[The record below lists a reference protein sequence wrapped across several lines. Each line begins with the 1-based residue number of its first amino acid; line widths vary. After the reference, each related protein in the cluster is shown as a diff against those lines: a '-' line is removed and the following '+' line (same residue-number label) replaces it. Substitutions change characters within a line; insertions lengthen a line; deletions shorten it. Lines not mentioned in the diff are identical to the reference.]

1 MGEFYAAIY
10 EIVGSLVYATNCYI
24 ALYDESRN
32 AISFPFFVDEVLIR
46 RSRIPTVWHDM
57 GEGDGAGATGWMLR
71 TGQLALLTGAS
82 MTGHG
87 DGR

>member
-32 AISFPFFVDEVLIR
+32 AVSFPFFVDEVDPDLPD
-46 RSRIPTVWHDM
+46 PTVWHDM
-57 GEGDGAGATGWMLR
+57 GEGDAAGATGWLLR
-71 TGQLALLTGAS
+71 TGQPS
-82 MTGHG
+82 C
-87 DGR
+87 